1 LLVTDGSL
9 DMTQQLQALPA
20 EILDRLVR
28 IHAALSPEA
37 LTGDGEIPEPVWRER
52 KAELDGQL
60 IGLQMAHGLS
70 QDGIGEDV
78 VFAEFDR
85 RQDLARRGQLR
96 RARP

>member
-1 LLVTDGSL
+1 
-9 DMTQQLQALPA
+9 MTEKLQALPDDV
-20 EILDRLVR
+20 LDRLVR
-28 IHAALSPEA
+28 IHAALSPDA

-60 IGLQMAHGLS
+60 IGLQLNHGLS
-70 QDGIGEDV
+70 QDELGEDA

-85 RQDLARRGQLR
+85 RQDLARRGQPR